1 MMKGVAVAL
10 LPLFLITGVLSARST
25 NPVFQPP
32 ANSYTEEQARQNPV
46 ADLAW
51 WDLFKNPGLQALIR
65 EALDKNYDLQLAV
78 AQVEQQRALL
88 GVFSFHP

>member
-1 MMKGVAVAL
+1 MTKGMAVAL
-10 LPLFLITGVLSARST
+10 LDNRMYSR
-25 NPVFQPP
+25 PVFQPP
-32 ANSYTEEQARQNPV
+32 ANSYTEEQARQNSV

-51 WDLFKNPGLQALIR
+51 WDLFKNPVLQALIR

-78 AQVEQQRALL
+78 AQERAPL